1 MFSLVLTS
9 LALLNAT
16 LASLIVIIGTIF
28 SALILKSYLK
38 TKNPQTL
45 ALAIM
50 VFGSCSGWL
59 TAFINYVL
67 YFTGNP
73 LLTGAPYVYITFIF
87 LSLVFPSIVYAGISI
102 VKPEQVKI
110 WMIISIVLMLAI
122 YIEVF
127 IFLPLNIIKISDLT
141 TIANSKLDNF
151 PENSFNGF
159 ALIYIIL
166 SIIAGLIFGFLLIR
180 FGLLSDFQL
189 VRARGILIGSG
200 LVLFSFFATVDTVF
214 STELIFGSSFDILI
228 ISRVFVMIGILVTY
242 IGVTTPNFIKSYF
255 NIPES
260 TVID

>member
-1 MFSLVLTS
+1 
-9 LALLNAT
+9 
-16 LASLIVIIGTIF
+16 
-28 SALILKSYLK
+28 LK

-59 TAFINYVL
+59 TAFINYIL
-67 YFTGNP
+67 YFTGNQ
-73 LLTGAPYVYITFIF
+73 LLTGTLYVYITFIF

-102 VKPEQVKI
+102 IKPEQVKI
-110 WMIISIVLMLAI
+110 WMLISIALMLAI

-127 IFLPLNIIKISDLT
+127 ILLPLNIIKISDLT

-159 ALIYIIL
+159 ALIYIVL
-166 SIIAGLIFGFLLIR
+166 SIIAGITFGFLLVR
-180 FGLLSDFQL
+180 FGLLSNFQL

-200 LVLFSFFATVDTVF
+200 LVVFSFFATIDTIF
-214 STELIFGSSFDILI
+214 STELLSGSTFDILI
-228 ISRVFVMIGILVTY
+228 ISRVFVIFGIVLTY
-242 IGVTTPNFIKSYF
+242 IGITTPNFIKSYF

-260 TVID
+260 TIIE

>member
-1 MFSLVLTS
+1 
-9 LALLNAT
+9 
-16 LASLIVIIGTIF
+16 
-28 SALILKSYLK
+28 
-38 TKNPQTL
+38 
-45 ALAIM
+45 
-50 VFGSCSGWL
+50 
-59 TAFINYVL
+59 
-67 YFTGNP
+67 
-73 LLTGAPYVYITFIF
+73 
-87 LSLVFPSIVYAGISI
+87 
-102 VKPEQVKI
+102 
-110 WMIISIVLMLAI
+110 MLAI